1 MAMSYTTRALRRIDA
16 LELALCMHIN
26 RFGRAGTV
34 RHFFW
39 IVSRLGDGW
48 FWYALLAVL
57 PLIYGH
63 TGAVAAL
70 HMGLTALVGIAI
82 YKYLKE
88 RLVRDRPFLKNN
100 EIECGAPILDHY
112 SFPSGHTLH
121 ASSFATMLLYYY
133 PTLFWIVLP
142 FVILVA
148 LSRVL
153 LGLHYPSDVIAGG
166 AIGFLLARLS
176 LLAFAG

>member
-16 LELALCMHIN
+16 LELSLCLHIS
-26 RFGRAGTV
+26 RFGRPGGI
-34 RHFFW
+34 RRFFW

-48 FWYALLAVL
+48 LWYAMLAVL
-57 PLIYGH
+57 PLVYGH
-63 TGAVAAL
+63 QGAVAAL

-88 RLVRDRPFLKNN
+88 RLVRDRPFLKTN

-121 ASSFATMLLYYY
+121 AVSFATMLLSYY
-133 PTLFWIVLP
+133 PTVFWLLLP
-142 FVILVA
+142 FVALVA

-153 LGLHYPSDVIAGG
+153 LGLHYPSDVLVGG
-166 AIGFLLARLS
+166 AIGFGLARLS
-176 LLAFAG
+176 LVAFPG